1 MVQSDKPTKSD
12 KKVVYKFDK
21 NVLRLQKVFFSGIN
35 SNAGLVLAEEYPKGT
50 SSTTLPAFNRLSTL
64 HSNSHHRSAPY
75 TVPSSSNYS
84 DWQYSEPT
92 GTLQYNIL
100 SPGGARN
107 RPLSASASL
116 SAMAAEPGHGGVPDF
131 YKNYY
136 PGYNGANRAPTLHTT
151 EEKSSRRLSASRR
164 VGLTCTNCH
173 TSTTSLWRRNTVGE
187 PVCNACGLY
196 FKLHGVNR
204 PLAMK
209 KDSIQTRKRKPKGSK
224 DNSSRNTITNVLE
237 STINTI
243 KLEQNLPSVKLEH
256 STLDNYN
263 DLRSVASLNH
273 MQHNSSSSYVY
284 NNQPHQRMSP
294 YTSQSSQITN
304 SYFDMLQP
312 SSPSPPSTTSPS
324 PSSPHIVNN
333 NNNNNTKV
341 IMNGENIN
349 MDRPTVV
356 SLSS

>member
-116 SAMAAEPGHGGVPDF
+116 SA
-131 YKNYY
+131 
-136 PGYNGANRAPTLHTT
+136 
-151 EEKSSRRLSASRR
+151 S
-164 VGLTCTNCH
+164 
-173 TSTTSLWRRNTVGE
+173 
-187 PVCNACGLY
+187 
-196 FKLHGVNR
+196 KLMWFCQG
-204 PLAMK
+204 
-209 KDSIQTRKRKPKGSK
+209 
-224 DNSSRNTITNVLE
+224 
-237 STINTI
+237 
-243 KLEQNLPSVKLEH
+243 
-256 STLDNYN
+256 
-263 DLRSVASLNH
+263 
-273 MQHNSSSSYVY
+273 
-284 NNQPHQRMSP
+284 
-294 YTSQSSQITN
+294 
-304 SYFDMLQP
+304 
-312 SSPSPPSTTSPS
+312 
-324 PSSPHIVNN
+324 
-333 NNNNNTKV
+333 
-341 IMNGENIN
+341 
-349 MDRPTVV
+349 
-356 SLSS
+356 